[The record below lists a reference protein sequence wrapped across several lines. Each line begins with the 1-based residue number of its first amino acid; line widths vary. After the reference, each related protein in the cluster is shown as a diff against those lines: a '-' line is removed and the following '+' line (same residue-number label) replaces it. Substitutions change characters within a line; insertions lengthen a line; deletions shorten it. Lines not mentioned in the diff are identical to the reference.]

1 MTAKGYCTIGEVTA
15 ITGDLTAAQMAR
27 AQDLIAAAETYL
39 DGEMG
44 RAWLVGTQT
53 QEAHFYPATFLHLDY
68 WPIGSVTAVY
78 GRTSLGETEETL
90 TADDDYE
97 VQNLAAGII
106 RLTSPGSWDRV
117 RVTYVPVDT
126 VPEDVRLAAAEL
138 VASWL
143 QPSLQP
149 GSFGIDSYS
158 LPDLTVKF
166 SRSHYQAAAPPL
178 AQRVIDRYRVP
189 VHA

>member
-53 QEAHFYPATFLHLDY
+53 QEAHFYPATFLQLDY

-149 GSFGIDSYS
+149 GSFGVDSYS